1 MFNKLKLRTKMLIM
15 LIVPMF
21 LIMEGE
27 SIYNYMGSR
36 KVLNEQI
43 VQTSKYMTSS
53 YVEKL
58 EHYFIDKEAIL
69 NSTANSLEDD
79 NISDVAMIDFFKNLK
94 SSSHGI
100 VNVFAGFE
108 SGKYIEANGW
118 IPPADY
124 KLSTREWYQKSINS
138 DGIIYTDIYEDKGT
152 DKLIVSI
159 VKRIERKG
167 IPVGVVGLDINLDEV
182 KKLTDEIK
190 FGKSGYG
197 YVIDNKGNFICH
209 PTLQQSDNLFMI
221 NNGEYKDAAKD
232 FLSGKP
238 IQQNLTFNGVE
249 RYDSSMPIGK
259 TGWVLV
265 IDTPVSELY
274 EGITELGKI
283 SVMSTIL
290 GLLIL
295 CICIFILAN
304 KISKPI
310 SNLSELADKV
320 AKGDLTADMSS
331 LLKNVANDEVGQLT
345 HSFYIMTQNLIKI
358 IEQLK
363 EGAQELN
370 NDSLKLTRATTST
383 SEIMQMIYESI
394 EEISL
399 RMETVS
405 ASTREINVSGAEV
418 AVSLQQLNEQVEN
431 GNNLAK
437 KNKQQVKVLRQETE
451 NALVITYKMSQDIL
465 QRVKLAIE
473 KTRIVEEIASL
484 AKEIS
489 GMSGQAK
496 ILALIAEITADRED
510 GSSKG
515 IAAVATELREITVE
529 TAETVNNIK
538 VMTKQ
543 VQQSSLD
550 LISTSSELIKFIDES
565 NARDFDRF
573 SGVCEQYSGDAD
585 GIFILNQ
592 ELLKMCNQVLIT
604 VEDVNREIESIATII
619 AENVRSTQ
627 EITKGAQYTAKSVM
641 EISEAANSLS
651 QIAEKHNKIV
661 NQFKIS

>member
-1 MFNKLKLRTKMLIM
+1 
-15 LIVPMF
+15 
-21 LIMEGE
+21 MEGVN
-27 SIYNYMGSR
+27 IYNYLGSR

-43 VQTSKYMTSS
+43 EQTAKYMTSS
-53 YVEKL
+53 YVQKL
-58 EHYFIDKEAIL
+58 EHHFVDKEAII
-69 NSTANSLEDD
+69 NSAAKSLEDD
-79 NISDVAMIDFFKNLK
+79 NISEVAMIDFFKNLK
-94 SSSHGI
+94 SSSNGI

-118 IPPADY
+118 SPSADY
-124 KLSTREWYQKSINS
+124 KLRTREWYQKSLSS

-152 DKLIVSI
+152 HQLIVSI

-167 IPVGVVGLDINLDEV
+167 IPVGAVGLDVNLDEV

-209 PTLQQSDNLFMI
+209 PTLQPSDNIFMI

-238 IQQNLTFNGVE
+238 IQQNLTFKGVE

-259 TGWVLV
+259 TGWTLV
-265 IDTPVSELY
+265 IDTPLSELY
-274 EGITELGKI
+274 EGITKLGQI

-310 SNLSELADKV
+310 SNLSVLADKV

-331 LLKNVANDEVGQLT
+331 LQKSVANDEVGQLT
-345 HSFYIMTQNLIKI
+345 RSFYIMTKNIIKI

-370 NDSLKLTRATTST
+370 NDSQKLTRAATSA

-405 ASTREINVSGAEV
+405 ASTREISVSSEEV
-418 AVSLQQLNEQVEN
+418 TASLHQLNDQVEN
-431 GNNLAK
+431 ENNLAK
-437 KNKQQVKVLRQETE
+437 KIEQHVKVLGQETE
-451 NALVITYKMSQDIL
+451 KAHVMNCKMSQDIL
-465 QRVKLAIE
+465 QRVKQAIE
-473 KTRIVEEIASL
+473 KTKIVEEIASL
-484 AKEIS
+484 TKEIS
-489 GMSGQAK
+489 GMTGQAK
-496 ILALIAEITADRED
+496 ILALIAESTAERED

-515 IAAVATELREITVE
+515 VAAVVTELRETTLE

-538 VMTKQ
+538 GMTKQ

-550 LISTSSELIKFIDES
+550 LINTSSELVKLVGES
-565 NARDFDRF
+565 IAHDFDKF
-573 SGVCEQYSGDAD
+573 SGVREQYSSDVS
-585 GIFILNQ
+585 GIFMLNQ

-604 VEDVNREIESIATII
+604 VGNVNREIELVAAII
-619 AENVRSTQ
+619 AENVLSTQ
-627 EITKGAQYTAKSVM
+627 EITKGTQYTAKSVM

-651 QIAEKHNKIV
+651 QMAENHNKIV